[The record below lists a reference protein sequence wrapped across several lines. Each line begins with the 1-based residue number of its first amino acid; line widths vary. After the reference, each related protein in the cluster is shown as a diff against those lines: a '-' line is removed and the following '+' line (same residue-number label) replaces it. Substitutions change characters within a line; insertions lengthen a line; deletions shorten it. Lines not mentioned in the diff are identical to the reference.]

1 MIYDERFKLQQSA
14 EAIYLTV
21 TLDDDAQFDE
31 IALHMLTEDKPDFFF
46 PISMKEIN
54 GTLMLRYK
62 FINAAA
68 LKYSVDRAMTKK
80 QYLQLAL
87 ALLAPFIRCRDWFLD
102 YHYICIDPQYIL
114 RDKSTG
120 AFLYAYLP
128 ERSMRNTDEEI
139 LTFAESILNYIDI
152 SDDKDFQIRMMHY
165 FRDGAVTLGD
175 LYRMFTAEN
184 DRTADARPA
193 AGAAAASAS
202 VSAGSGQTAA
212 AASAAQQS
220 AVQGAQP
227 AAQSTQPQT
236 AAASVPADTAADKKS
251 GILEKFGFLGGKNDA
266 KDAKDSKDDIFGLN
280 NTASAGGAASAVGT
294 APAGGTASAGGT
306 YGGDNVM
313 NALFGDDTKKS
324 GGAGTKKPDDAKAS
338 RSGGFLGSLLGG
350 NKKESAPAS
359 AAAAAPAAAPAAKSA
374 VPSPAPAAAAV
385 TEAPVIGSGATC
397 IGGDETLLDAPGA
410 SAGYL
415 ELIDTQY
422 TDCPQKIALDF
433 NGAFIVIGRKTKD
446 ASGADVLFPE
456 QYTGVSRQH
465 ARIIRA
471 EDGSLH
477 LMDLG
482 STYGTLLSGQR
493 LIPNAMYRLTDG
505 CEIVFVEAK
514 PIRYRVHL

>member
-54 GTLMLRYK
+54 GTLVLRYK

-114 RDKSTG
+114 RDKGTG

-165 FRDGAVTLGD
+165 FRDGNVTLGD

-193 AGAAAASAS
+193 AATASAPAS
-202 VSAGSGQTAA
+202 GGQTAA
-212 AASAAQQS
+212 APAAQKTAAPTPPAAQP
-220 AVQGAQP
+220 AQP
-227 AAQSTQPQT
+227 AAAAAPAGT
-236 AAASVPADTAADKKS
+236 AAEKADKKS
-251 GILEKFGFLGGKNDA
+251 GILEKFGFIGSKSDA
-266 KDAKDSKDDIFGLN
+266 KDTKDDIFGLN
-280 NTASAGGAASAVGT
+280 NTAPAGETAPANGA
-294 APAGGTASAGGT
+294 APAGGA

-313 NALFGDDTKKS
+313 NALFGEDAKKS
-324 GGAGTKKPDDAKAS
+324 GGSGTKKSDDAKAS
-338 RSGGFLGSLLGG
+338 RSGGFLGSLLGT
-350 NKKESAPAS
+350 NKKEAAPVT
-359 AAAAAPAAAPAAKSA
+359 AAAPTPSAAPAAKS
-374 VPSPAPAAAAV
+374 VSPAPAPAPAPAV

-397 IGGDETLLDAPGA
+397 IGGDETLLDVQGGA

-433 NGAFIVIGRKTKD
+433 GGDFIVIGRRTKD

-471 EDGSLH
+471 GDGSLH

-505 CEIVFVEAK
+505 CEVVFVEAK